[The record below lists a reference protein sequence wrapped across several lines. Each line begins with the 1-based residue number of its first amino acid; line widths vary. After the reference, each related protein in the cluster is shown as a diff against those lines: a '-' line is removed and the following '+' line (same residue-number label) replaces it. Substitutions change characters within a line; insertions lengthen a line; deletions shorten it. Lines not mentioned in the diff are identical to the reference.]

1 MPSREVEIVN
11 RLGLHLRACAAF
23 VQMAESFHCKVT
35 LVARGGK
42 ANGKSILSVLSLG
55 LPKGEKMVIETD
67 GQKAAEALEA
77 LAGFVAARFGEP
89 D

>member
-23 VQMAESFHCKVT
+23 VQRAEAYPCHVT
-35 LVARGGK
+35 IIKDRTR

-55 LPKGEKMVIETD
+55 TPKGEKIVIETS
-67 GQKAAEALEA
+67 GERAAEALDA
-77 LAGFVAARFGEP
+77 LCGFVAARFGEP